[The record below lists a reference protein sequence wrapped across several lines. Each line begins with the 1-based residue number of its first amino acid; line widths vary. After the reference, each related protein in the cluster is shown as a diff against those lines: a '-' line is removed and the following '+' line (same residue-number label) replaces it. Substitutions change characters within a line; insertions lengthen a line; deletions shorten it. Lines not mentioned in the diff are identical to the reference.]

1 MNYDSWKLQTP
12 EEYAGYRER
21 NCIQCGYSFEAP
33 ASEPQSICDYCTEE
47 NNESERSERSERS
60 ENV

>member
-1 MNYDSWKLQTP
+1 MSNYDAWKLQTP

-33 ASEPQSICDYCTEE
+33 ASESQSICDYCSEE
-47 NNESERSERSERS
+47 NNEKEEG
-60 ENV
+60 